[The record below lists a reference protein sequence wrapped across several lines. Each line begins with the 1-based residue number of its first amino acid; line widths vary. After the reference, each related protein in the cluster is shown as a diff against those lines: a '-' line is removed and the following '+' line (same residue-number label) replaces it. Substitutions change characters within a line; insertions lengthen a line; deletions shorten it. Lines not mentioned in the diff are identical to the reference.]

1 MSLINEALQRARDE
15 AVRQESIQRGV
26 PLPRPPSSPQRS
38 GWLAIT
44 VLILAAALAVSV
56 LALLGLS
63 RQIPQARTGPE
74 PLPTPAVATPAD
86 DLVAVLPS
94 PAEPAPQASLTEV
107 PLVAPGTAARAPA
120 DPVSGEPTAAAVRES
135 PGDTHAA
142 DPARHLPSGEIIRT
156 SRDDSV
162 PVPVAGA
169 PDSSTETYVRHVD
182 LENAVS
188 LELGGIA
195 WSEAGPYA
203 LLNGRVVGIG
213 ESVSGFIV
221 REIDPLQV
229 FLEGQDRKL
238 VLRLK

>member
-15 AVRQESIQRGV
+15 AVRQESMQRGV
-26 PLPRPPSSPQRS
+26 PLPRPPSSPHKS

-63 RQIPQARTGPE
+63 KQIPQARTEPE
-74 PLPTPAVATPAD
+74 PLPTPAVATPAVD
-86 DLVAVLPS
+86 FVAVLPS
-94 PAEPAPQASLTEV
+94 PAESAPQASLTEISRA
-107 PLVAPGTAARAPA
+107 APETNARAPMG
-120 DPVSGEPTAAAVRES
+120 PVPGEPTVAAAGESAGETPSSNPVR
-135 PGDTHAA
+135 
-142 DPARHLPSGEIIRT
+142 PAQSGRIAGS
-156 SRDDSV
+156 SRDDTV
-162 PVPVAGA
+162 PDPVASTS
-169 PDSSTETYVRHVD
+169 DSPPETFVRHVD
-182 LENAVS
+182 LDNAVS

-229 FLEGQDRKL
+229 TLEGQDRKL

>member
-15 AVRQESIQRGV
+15 AVRQESIKRGV
-26 PLPRPPSSPQRS
+26 PLPRPASSPQKS

-63 RQIPQARTGPE
+63 RQIPAARTEPE
-74 PLPTPAVATPAD
+74 PLPAPAAATPTD
-86 DLVAVLPS
+86 NLVAVLPS
-94 PAEPAPQASLTEV
+94 SAAPAPHDSLTEV
-107 PLVAPGTAARAPA
+107 SQVPPGSTPRAPA
-120 DPVSGEPTAAAVRES
+120 DPAPGEPTGTAAGES
-135 PGDTHAA
+135 SSETHSA
-142 DPARHLPSGEIIRT
+142 DPIRQSPSGEIT
-156 SRDDSV
+156 GMSRDDSV
-162 PVPVAGA
+162 PVPAAG
-169 PDSSTETYVRHVD
+169 SSNSPPETYVRHVD
-182 LENAVS
+182 LENAIS

-229 FLEGQDRKL
+229 ILEGQDRKL